1 MNLRILLACGL
12 LPLFLAPAEAGNA
25 AYAKLIDLD
34 GKSAG
39 RARLMSVAHGVL
51 IEIEV
56 HGLAP
61 GAHAISVHAAGTCDA
76 SSKFATAGPN
86 VSFDPARPHGFLAK
100 GGPRAGDLP
109 NQYAGADGNLQA
121 AMVTNAFTLGNG
133 VKSIFDRDGAA
144 IIVHAGADDYL
155 TQPDGRA
162 GARLICGAIV
172 RTGEAGTHRTHR

>member
-1 MNLRILLACGL
+1 MKTVAVIVLSVS
-12 LPLFLAPAEAGNA
+12 LFAGGPAGAGAA
-25 AYAKLIDLD
+25 AYAKLVDLD
-34 GKSAG
+34 DKSAG
-39 RARLMSVAHGVL
+39 RVRLMSVSHGVL

-61 GAHAISVHAAGTCDA
+61 GAHAISVHATGTCDA
-76 SSKFATAGPN
+76 SRQFATAGPSF
-86 VSFDPARPHGFLAK
+86 SFDPARPHGFLAK

-109 NQYAGADGNLQA
+109 NQYAGADGNLHA
-121 AMVTNAFTLGNG
+121 AMVTTAFTLGNG

-162 GARLICGAIV
+162 GARLLCGTII